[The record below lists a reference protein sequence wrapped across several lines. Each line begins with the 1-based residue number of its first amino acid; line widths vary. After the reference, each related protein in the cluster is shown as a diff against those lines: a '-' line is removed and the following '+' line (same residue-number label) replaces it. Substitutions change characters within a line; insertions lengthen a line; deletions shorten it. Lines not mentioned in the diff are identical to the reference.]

1 MYILCC
7 GQVPFHSENNRD
19 FTASMRYRI
28 KQGAYDFKA
37 REWSMVSV
45 EAKKLVRNMLQVNP
59 AIRFSIEQVMQS
71 DWMQV
76 RYRYSFFK

>member
-7 GQVPFHSENNRD
+7 GQVPFHSGNNRE

-28 KQGAYDFKA
+28 KQGAYDFEA
-37 REWSMVSV
+37 PEWSMVSV

-59 AIRFSIEQVMQS
+59 AKRFSIEQVMQS

-76 RYRYSFFK
+76 R